1 VFFLFQDVL
10 FVFDFLQFKYDMPRC
25 KFSHM
30 YLLCVLWA
38 SWIFALVFVIAFGKF
53 SAIITSLINSF
64 SFLSSPSVIPITY
77 VLHFF
82 VIFPQFLNI
91 LLNLI
96 TFSVWDISLGILYLF
111 IYLSMAVLGL
121 CCCMQFFLV
130 VTSREL
136 FFVAVRGL
144 LIAVASIA
152 VKHGP

>member
-1 VFFLFQDVL
+1 
-10 FVFDFLQFKYDMPRC
+10 MPRC

-53 SAIITSLINSF
+53 SAITTSLINF
-64 SFLSSPSVIPITY
+64 FLSFISFRHSYYIRVT
-77 VLHFF
+77 FF

>member
-1 VFFLFQDVL
+1 
-10 FVFDFLQFKYDMPRC
+10 MPRC

-53 SAIITSLINSF
+53 SAIITSLINF
-64 SFLSSPSVIPITY
+64 FLSFISFCHSYYIRVT
-77 VLHFF
+77 LF
-82 VIFPQFLNI
+82 VIFPQFFNI
-91 LLNLI
+91 LLSLI

-111 IYLSMAVLGL
+111 MAVLGL
-121 CCCMQFFLV
+121 YCCMRFFLV